1 MNLDKIDDMETP
13 IYRGALLVQPGHKLE
28 IQSPELREGTLV
40 NVVVYPVGVTHE
52 KRRSL
57 LDHLKEY
64 PAAFQ
69 TESYWK
75 ERERELQESRES
87 WD

>member
-1 MNLDKIDDMETP
+1 MNSKKIDDMDSP

-28 IQSPELREGTLV
+28 IQSPELQEGALV
-40 NVVVYPVGVTHE
+40 NVIVYLAGAPQE

-57 LDHLKEY
+57 LDYLKEN
-64 PAAFQ
+64 PVPLQ
-69 TESYWK
+69 SEEYWK